1 MRCRY
6 CGQRIPE
13 GELYCKNCGKE
24 VRIVPDYNP
33 LDDML
38 TAQIRGA
45 IDGEDEAYDEM
56 YAPRSSHNRNTGR
69 RHAAGS
75 RTGNAR
81 RNTGATRNGNRN
93 RNGNRQMS
101 EEERRRRN
109 RERAREKA
117 RRKKKKK
124 RALLLAVF
132 LLLIIAIV
140 GVFAYMTSYIGAVNK
155 GNKAL
160 DRNDYTEAEDSF
172 RNALAKDDTR
182 PEAYTGLSKV
192 YQAQDNTDKAERL
205 FTDALKKQKENVELY
220 RACIK
225 FYIRSDQR
233 EKIPELLDD
242 ADSSIS
248 DELPEY
254 VVKTPKFSLDDGEDY
269 DDVQQLKLSAASGNK
284 IYYTKNKK
292 KPTTGSHKYN
302 GAIQIEEGD
311 TTIYAIAV
319 NKAGIPS
326 LPVKKT
332 YTVELPIEDAPA
344 VSPSTGQYTSAQQIE
359 IKVPDGYTAYY
370 TTDKT
375 EPTTSSTKY
384 TGPVEMPEGETIFKA
399 VLVNAK
405 GRVSGITTRNYVLN

>member
-13 GELYCKNCGKE
+13 GELYCRHCGKE

-38 TAQIRGA
+38 TAQIKGA
-45 IDGEDEAYDEM
+45 IDGDGYEDAM
-56 YAPRSSHNRNTGR
+56 YASRSSRNRDATGR
-69 RHAAGS
+69 SATGS
-75 RTGNAR
+75 RRGNAR
-81 RNTGATRNGNRN
+81 RSTGTVRNNTRS
-93 RNGNRQMS
+93 RQMN
-101 EEERRRRN
+101 EDERRRRN
-109 RERAREKA
+109 RERARQKA
-117 RRKKKKK
+117 LRKKKKK
-124 RALLLAVF
+124 RALLLASF

-140 GVFAYMTSYIGAVNK
+140 GIFAYMTSYIGAVNK

-160 DRNDYTEAEDSF
+160 EKNDYTEAEDCF
-172 RNALAKDDTR
+172 RNAMAKDDTR

-205 FTDALKKQKENVELY
+205 FSDALKNQEDNVELY

-225 FYIRSDQR
+225 FYIRSDQK
-233 EKIPELLDD
+233 EKIPELLDN
-242 ADSSIS
+242 ATSTIT

-254 VVKTPKFSLDDGEDY
+254 VVKTPKFSLDDSEDY
-269 DDVQQLKLSAASGNK
+269 DDVQQLKLTAESGNK

-302 GAIQIEEGD
+302 SPIQIEEGD

-326 LPVKKT
+326 LPVKKS

-344 VSPSTGQYTSAQQIE
+344 VSPSTGQYSTAQEIE

-370 TTDKT
+370 TTDKS

>member
-13 GELYCKNCGKE
+13 GELYCRHCGKE

-38 TAQIRGA
+38 TAQIKGA
-45 IDGEDEAYDEM
+45 IDSDGYEDEM
-56 YAPRSSHNRNTGR
+56 YYSLPSRNRDVAGRSTT
-69 RHAAGS
+69 GS
-75 RTGNAR
+75 RRGNERRSTGVAR
-81 RNTGATRNGNRN
+81 NNTRNRS
-93 RNGNRQMS
+93 RQMN
-101 EEERRRRN
+101 EDERRRRN
-109 RERAREKA
+109 RERARQKA
-117 RRKKKKK
+117 LRKKKKK
-124 RALLLAVF
+124 RALLLALS
-132 LLLIIAIV
+132 LLLIIGIV
-140 GVFAYMTSYIGAVNK
+140 GIFAYMTSYIGAVNK

-160 DRNDYTEAEDSF
+160 ERNDYTEAEDCF
-172 RNALAKDDTR
+172 RNAMAKDDTR

-192 YQAQDNTDKAERL
+192 YQAQDNTEKAERL
-205 FTDALKKQKENVELY
+205 FSDALKKQEDNIELY

-225 FYIRSDQR
+225 FYIRSDQN
-233 EKIPELLDD
+233 EKIPELLDN
-242 ADSSIS
+242 ATSTIT
-248 DELPEY
+248 DELSEY

-269 DDVQQLKLSAASGNK
+269 DDVQQLKLTAESGNK

-302 GAIQIEEGD
+302 SPIQIEEGD

-326 LPVKKT
+326 LPVKKS

-344 VSPSTGQYTSAQQIE
+344 VSPSTGQYSTAQEIE

-370 TTDKT
+370 TTDKS

>member
-1 MRCRY
+1 
-6 CGQRIPE
+6 
-13 GELYCKNCGKE
+13 
-24 VRIVPDYNP
+24 
-33 LDDML
+33 
-38 TAQIRGA
+38 
-45 IDGEDEAYDEM
+45 
-56 YAPRSSHNRNTGR
+56 
-69 RHAAGS
+69 
-75 RTGNAR
+75 
-81 RNTGATRNGNRN
+81 
-93 RNGNRQMS
+93 MS

-109 RERAREKA
+109 RERARQKA

-124 RALLLAVF
+124 RALLLALF
-132 LLLIIAIV
+132 LLLIIAVV
-140 GVFAYMTSYIGAVNK
+140 GVFAYLTSYIGAVNK
-155 GNKAL
+155 GNRAL
-160 DRNDYTEAEDSF
+160 GRNDYTTAEDSF

-192 YQAQDNTDKAERL
+192 YQAQDNADKAERL
-205 FTDALKKQKENVELY
+205 FTSALKKQGENIELY

-225 FYIRSDQR
+225 FYIRSDQK
-233 EKIPELLDD
+233 EKIPELLDE

-248 DELPEY
+248 DALPEY
-254 VVKTPKFSLDDGEDY
+254 IVKTPKFSLDDEEDY
-269 DDVQQLKLSAASGNK
+269 DDVQQLKLTAASGCK

-292 KPTTGSHKYN
+292 KPTTGSRKYT
-302 GAIQIEEGD
+302 GPIQIEEGD

-326 LPVKKT
+326 LPVRKS

-344 VSPSTGQYTSAQQIE
+344 VSPSTGQYSSAQEIE

-370 TTDKT
+370 TTDKS

>member
-13 GELYCKNCGKE
+13 GELYCRHCGKE

-38 TAQIRGA
+38 TAQIKGA
-45 IDGEDEAYDEM
+45 IDGDEDIYEM
-56 YAPRSSHNRNTGR
+56 YYSRPSRNRD
-69 RHAAGS
+69 AAGRSTTGS
-75 RTGNAR
+75 RRGNERRSTGVAR
-81 RNTGATRNGNRN
+81 NNTRNRS
-93 RNGNRQMS
+93 RQMN
-101 EEERRRRN
+101 EDERRRRN
-109 RERAREKA
+109 RERARQKA
-117 RRKKKKK
+117 LRKKKKK
-124 RALLLAVF
+124 RALLLALS
-132 LLLIIAIV
+132 LLLIIGIV
-140 GVFAYMTSYIGAVNK
+140 GIFAYMTSYIGAVNK

-160 DRNDYTEAEDSF
+160 ERNDYTEAEDCF
-172 RNALAKDDTR
+172 RNAMAKDDTR

-205 FTDALKKQKENVELY
+205 FSDALKKQEDNIELY

-225 FYIRSDQR
+225 FYIRSDQN
-233 EKIPELLDD
+233 EKIPELLDN
-242 ADSSIS
+242 ATSTIT

-269 DDVQQLKLSAASGNK
+269 DDVQQLKLTAESGNK

-302 GAIQIEEGD
+302 SPIQIEEGD

-326 LPVKKT
+326 LPVKKS

-344 VSPSTGQYTSAQQIE
+344 VSPSTGQYSTAQEIE

-370 TTDKT
+370 TTDKS

>member
-45 IDGEDEAYDEM
+45 IDDT
-56 YAPRSSHNRNTGR
+56 RRN
-69 RHAAGS
+69 AAGS
-75 RTGNAR
+75 RNGNAR
-81 RNTGATRNGNRN
+81 RNTGTAHNGNRH
-93 RNGNRQMS
+93 RNSNRQID

-109 RERAREKA
+109 RKRAREKA

-124 RALLLAVF
+124 RALLLASF
-132 LLLIIAIV
+132 LLLIIAVV

-160 DRNDYTEAEDSF
+160 DRNDYTEAEDCF

-192 YQAQDNTDKAERL
+192 YQSQDNTDKAENL
-205 FTDALKKQKENVELY
+205 FTDALKKQETNVELY

-225 FYIRSDQR
+225 FYIRSDQK

-242 ADSSIS
+242 ADTSIS

-254 VVKTPKFSLDDGEDY
+254 VVKPPKFSLDDSEDY
-269 DDVQQLKLSAASGNK
+269 DDVQQLKLTAFSGNK

-292 KPTTGSHKYN
+292 KPTTGSRKYN

-326 LPVKKT
+326 LPVKKS

-344 VSPSTGQYTSAQQIE
+344 VSPSTGQYTTAQQIE

>member
-13 GELYCKNCGKE
+13 GELYCRHCGKE

-38 TAQIRGA
+38 TAQIKGA
-45 IDGEDEAYDEM
+45 IDSDGYEDEM
-56 YAPRSSHNRNTGR
+56 YYSRPSRNRDAAGRSTTGR
-69 RHAAGS
+69 RRGNERRS
-75 RTGNAR
+75 TGVAR
-81 RNTGATRNGNRN
+81 NNTRNRS
-93 RNGNRQMS
+93 RQMN
-101 EEERRRRN
+101 EDERRRRN
-109 RERAREKA
+109 RERARQKA
-117 RRKKKKK
+117 LRKKKKK
-124 RALLLAVF
+124 RALLLALS
-132 LLLIIAIV
+132 LLLIIGIV
-140 GVFAYMTSYIGAVNK
+140 GIFAYMTSYIGAVNK

-160 DRNDYTEAEDSF
+160 ERNDYTEAEDCF
-172 RNALAKDDTR
+172 RNAMAKDDTR

-192 YQAQDNTDKAERL
+192 YQAQDNTEKAERL
-205 FTDALKKQKENVELY
+205 FSDALKKQEDNIELY

-225 FYIRSDQR
+225 FYIRSEQK
-233 EKIPELLDD
+233 EKIPELLDN
-242 ADSSIS
+242 ATSTIT

-269 DDVQQLKLSAASGNK
+269 DDVQQLKLTAESGNK

-302 GAIQIEEGD
+302 SPIQIEEGN

-326 LPVKKT
+326 LPVKKS

-344 VSPSTGQYTSAQQIE
+344 VSPSTGQYSTAQEIE

-370 TTDKT
+370 TTDKS

>member
-13 GELYCKNCGKE
+13 GELYCRHCGKE

-38 TAQIRGA
+38 TAQIKGA
-45 IDGEDEAYDEM
+45 IDSDGYEDERY
-56 YAPRSSHNRNTGR
+56 YSRPSRNRD
-69 RHAAGS
+69 AAGRSTTDS
-75 RTGNAR
+75 RRGNERRSTGVAR
-81 RNTGATRNGNRN
+81 NNTRNRS
-93 RNGNRQMS
+93 RQMN
-101 EEERRRRN
+101 EDERRRRN
-109 RERAREKA
+109 RERARQKA
-117 RRKKKKK
+117 LRKKKKK
-124 RALLLAVF
+124 RALLLALS
-132 LLLIIAIV
+132 LLLIIGIV
-140 GVFAYMTSYIGAVNK
+140 GIFAYMTSYIGAVNK

-160 DRNDYTEAEDSF
+160 ERNDYTEAEDCF
-172 RNALAKDDTR
+172 RNAMAKDDTR

-192 YQAQDNTDKAERL
+192 YQAQDNTEKAERL
-205 FTDALKKQKENVELY
+205 FSDALKKQEDNIELY

-225 FYIRSDQR
+225 FYIRSDQN
-233 EKIPELLDD
+233 EKIPELLDN
-242 ADSSIS
+242 ATSTIT

-269 DDVQQLKLSAASGNK
+269 DDVQQLKLTAESGNK

-292 KPTTGSHKYN
+292 PTTGSHKYN
-302 GAIQIEEGD
+302 SPIQIEEGD

-326 LPVKKT
+326 LPVKKS

-344 VSPSTGQYTSAQQIE
+344 VSPSTGQYSTAQEIE

-370 TTDKT
+370 TTDKS

>member
-13 GELYCKNCGKE
+13 GELYCRHCGKE

-38 TAQIRGA
+38 TAQIKGA
-45 IDGEDEAYDEM
+45 IDSDGYEDEM
-56 YAPRSSHNRNTGR
+56 YYSRPSRNRD
-69 RHAAGS
+69 AAGRSTTGS
-75 RTGNAR
+75 RRGN
-81 RNTGATRNGNRN
+81 
-93 RNGNRQMS
+93 
-101 EEERRRRN
+101 ERRSTGV
-109 RERAREKA
+109 ARKKKKKK
-117 RRKKKKK
+117 KKKKK
-124 RALLLAVF
+124 RALLLALS
-132 LLLIIAIV
+132 LLLIIGIV
-140 GVFAYMTSYIGAVNK
+140 GIFAYMTSYIGAVNK

-160 DRNDYTEAEDSF
+160 ERNDYTEAEDCF
-172 RNALAKDDTR
+172 RNAMAKDDTR

-192 YQAQDNTDKAERL
+192 YQAQDNTEKAERL
-205 FTDALKKQKENVELY
+205 FSDALKKQEDNIELH

-225 FYIRSDQR
+225 FYIRSDQK
-233 EKIPELLDD
+233 EKIPELLDN
-242 ADSSIS
+242 ATSTIT

-269 DDVQQLKLSAASGNK
+269 DDVQQLKLTAESGNK

-302 GAIQIEEGD
+302 SPIQIEEGD

-326 LPVKKT
+326 LPVKKS

-344 VSPSTGQYTSAQQIE
+344 VSPSTGQYSTAQEIE

-370 TTDKT
+370 TTDKS

>member
-13 GELYCKNCGKE
+13 GELYCRHCGKE

-45 IDGEDEAYDEM
+45 IDAED
-56 YAPRSSHNRNTGR
+56 G
-69 RHAAGS
+69 

-81 RNTGATRNGNRN
+81 RNTGRTRNGNRN
-93 RNGNRQMS
+93 KRGNRQIS
-101 EEERRRRN
+101 EEERRRRK

-124 RALLLAVF
+124 RALLLASF

-160 DRNDYTEAEDSF
+160 DRNDYTEAEDCF
-172 RNALAKDDTR
+172 RNAIAKDDTR

-192 YQAQDNTDKAERL
+192 YQAQDNTDKAENL
-205 FTDALKKQKENVELY
+205 FTDALKKQETNVELY

-225 FYIRSDQR
+225 FYIRSDQK
-233 EKIPELLDD
+233 EKIPELLDAAD
-242 ADSSIS
+242 ASIS

-254 VVKTPKFSLDDGEDY
+254 VVKTPKFSLDDSEDY
-269 DDVQQLKLSAASGNK
+269 DDVQQLKLTAESGNK

-292 KPTTGSHKYN
+292 KPTTGSRKYN

-326 LPVKKT
+326 LPVKKS

-384 TGPVEMPEGETIFKA
+384 TGPIEMPEGETIFKA
-399 VLVNAK
+399 VLVNTK

>member
-13 GELYCKNCGKE
+13 GELYCRHCGKE

-38 TAQIRGA
+38 TAEIKGA
-45 IDGEDEAYDEM
+45 IDGRNNEFGEEM
-56 YAPRSSHNRNTGR
+56 YPSRSSRNRNRNTGR
-69 RHAAGS
+69 RV
-75 RTGNAR
+75 T
-81 RNTGATRNGNRN
+81 
-93 RNGNRQMS
+93 

-109 RERAREKA
+109 RERARQKA

-124 RALLLAVF
+124 KALLLALF

-140 GVFAYMTSYIGAVNK
+140 GVFAYMTSYVGAVNK
-155 GNKAL
+155 GNRAL
-160 DRNDYTEAEDSF
+160 DRHDYTEAEDAF
-172 RNALAKDDTR
+172 RNALSKDDTR

-192 YQAQDNTDKAERL
+192 YEAQDNADKAERL
-205 FTDALKKQKENVELY
+205 FTDALKKQGENVELY

-225 FYIRSDQR
+225 FYIRSDQK
-233 EKIPELLDD
+233 EMIPQLLDD
-242 ADSSIS
+242 ADTSIS
-248 DELPEY
+248 DALPEY
-254 VVKTPKFSLDDGEDY
+254 VVKTPKFSLDDSEDY
-269 DDVQQLKLSAASGNK
+269 DDVQQLKLTAESGNK

-292 KPTTGSHKYN
+292 NPTTGSKKYTKP
-302 GAIQIEEGD
+302 IQIEEGD
-311 TTIYAIAV
+311 TTVYAIAV
-319 NKAGIPS
+319 NKQGIPS
-326 LPVKKT
+326 LPAKKT
-332 YTVELPIEDAPA
+332 YTVELPMEDAPA
-344 VSPSTGQYTSAQQIE
+344 VSPSTGQYSSAQEIE

-384 TGPVEMPEGETIFKA
+384 TGPVEMPQGETIFKA